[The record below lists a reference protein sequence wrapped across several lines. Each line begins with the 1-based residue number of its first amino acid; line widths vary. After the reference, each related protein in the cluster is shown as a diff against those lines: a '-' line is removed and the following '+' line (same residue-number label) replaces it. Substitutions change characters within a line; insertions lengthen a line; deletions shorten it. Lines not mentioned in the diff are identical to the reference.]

1 MTEADLT
8 GQAVSAAMNHP
19 PHPGGMFIEFCLPG
33 TGSTIESAAS
43 YMGLD
48 PGEFTEVCY
57 ERAALTAEMAVRV
70 SKAFGSTPEA
80 WMRMQ
85 AAYDIA
91 LAREAF
97 GAAEI
102 ERLRELTEAELDAL
116 EVEGLPETAE
126 VAD

>member
-1 MTEADLT
+1 MP
-8 GQAVSAAMNHP
+8 MNHP

-33 TGSTIESAAS
+33 TGSTIESAAAH
-43 YMGLD
+43 MGLD
-48 PGEFTEVCY
+48 PSEFTEVCN
-57 ERAALTAEMAVRV
+57 ERAPLTAEMAVRV

-85 AAYDIA
+85 TAYDIA
-91 LAREAF
+91 QAQEEL

-102 ERLRELTEAELDAL
+102 ERLPELSEAELDAL
-116 EVEGLPETAE
+116 EVEGLPQTAE